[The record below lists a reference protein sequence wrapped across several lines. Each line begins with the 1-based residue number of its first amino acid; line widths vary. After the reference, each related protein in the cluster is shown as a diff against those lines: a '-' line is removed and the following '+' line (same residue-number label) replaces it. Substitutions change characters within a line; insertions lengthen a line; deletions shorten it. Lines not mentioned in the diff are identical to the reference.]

1 MMIDD
6 DPLVYFNSAIIP
18 LSQAMGPVL
27 DRGFIFD
34 DGIYEV
40 IPIYYCKPF
49 RGAQHLAGLFR
60 SLESIGIANP
70 HDTASWNA
78 LIDKVVSVNGLADQM
93 VYNQMVY
100 IQVTRGVAKR
110 SHAFPANAVPTVC
123 IMSIHWCR
131 RMPWRAPTAWLA

>member
-6 DPLVYFNSAIIP
+6 DPLVYFNGAIIS
-18 LSQAMGPVL
+18 LLQAMGPVL
-27 DRGFIFD
+27 NRGFIFG

-40 IPIYYCKPF
+40 IRIYYRRPF
-49 RGAQHLAGLFR
+49 RGAQHLARLFR

-78 LIDKVVSVNGLADQM
+78 LIDKVVSVNGLAD
-93 VYNQMVY
+93 QMVY

-131 RMPWRAPTAWLA
+131 RMPWRAPTAWPA